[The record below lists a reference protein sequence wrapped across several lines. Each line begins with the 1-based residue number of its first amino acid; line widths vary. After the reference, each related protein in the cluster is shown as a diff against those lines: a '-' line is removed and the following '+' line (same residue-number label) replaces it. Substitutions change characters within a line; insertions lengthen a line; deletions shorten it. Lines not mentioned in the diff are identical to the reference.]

1 MVGRLLGANPR
12 GFSHGFLVG
21 FDELG
26 DFEGKVMVAMPEN
39 VNG

>member
-1 MVGRLLGANPR
+1 MQIPVGFPMV
-12 GFSHGFLVG
+12 LVG